1 LLLAA
6 LRKVLGENVVQKGS
20 NITAER
26 LRFDFSH
33 PEKLTPEEIKNTEL
47 VEKKDAPMVLED
59 NKTMLSEQY
68 VETAGKQIELR
79 SKLIM
84 TALKA
89 LKPHDFQDF
98 EGKPYLEGEGAARI
112 MAVVRGFKVGEAK
125 FVIEQ
130 IAPHYFVDC
139 SIPME
144 FIGATTVAIGDCST
158 SDSFFTGRDG
168 KGGRFKKYVDQT
180 GSEIMAT
187 RLLLGDAKKKA
198 RENSISRG
206 VSELLGLKGL
216 SWFDL
221 EQWGFS
227 RSGAGSTVTFKQG
240 SQGGEVKTLT
250 VTEAISVKAGSVID
264 IRGVL
269 VDWEVKQVGKDKKD
283 ITSYVL
289 HDGTNKI
296 TIKRWGAAKEGLD
309 VNKEVFCSKVKTEL
323 YQDRLQYLATD
334 IALVE
339 SEGSNGND
347 NPGN

>member
-1 LLLAA
+1 M
-6 LRKVLGENVVQKGS
+6 
-20 NITAER
+20 
-26 LRFDFSH
+26 D
-33 PEKLTPEEIKNTEL
+33 EIKDTEL
-47 VEKKDAPMVLED
+47 IEQRGIDPMVLEN

-68 VETAGKQIELR
+68 VETVGKQIELR

-98 EGKPYLEGEGAARI
+98 DGKPYLEGEGAARV
-112 MAVVRGFKVGEAK
+112 MAVVRGFRVGEAK

-139 SIPME
+139 SIAME
-144 FIGATTVAIGDCST
+144 FMGATTVAIGDCST

-168 KGGRFKKYVDQT
+168 KGGRFKKYVEQT

-216 SWFDL
+216 TWGDL
-221 EQWGFS
+221 EKLGFS
-227 RSGAGSTVTFKQG
+227 KNAAGSTVIFKQG
-240 SQGGEVKTLT
+240 SQGAEAKVLT
-250 VTEAISVKAGSVID
+250 VSEAMNVAAGSTIS
-264 IRGVL
+264 IKAVL
-269 VDWEVKQVGKDKKD
+269 VDWEVKQVGKDKRD

-289 HDGTNKI
+289 HDGANKI
-296 TIKRWGAAKEGLD
+296 TVKKWGPAKEGID
-309 VNKEVFCSKVKTEL
+309 ANKPVFCSKVKTEL
-323 YQDRLQYLATD
+323 YQGSLQFLADD
-334 IALVE
+334 IESVE
-339 SEGSNGND
+339 SEVTNGSEANAS
-347 NPGN
+347 

>member
-1 LLLAA
+1 MEE
-6 LRKVLGENVVQKGS
+6 KIKE
-20 NITAER
+20 AEV
-26 LRFDFSH
+26 
-33 PEKLTPEEIKNTEL
+33 
-47 VEKKDAPMVLED
+47 VEKRDVPMVLED

-68 VETAGKQIELR
+68 VEMAGKQIELR

-89 LKPHDFQDF
+89 LKSHDFQDF

-112 MAVVRGFKVGEAK
+112 MAVVRGFRVGEAR

-158 SDSFFTGRDG
+158 SDSFFTGKDG

-216 SWFDL
+216 SWLDL
-221 EQWGFS
+221 EQLGFT
-227 RSGAGSTVTFKQG
+227 RAGAGSTVSFKQG

-250 VTEAISVKAGSVID
+250 VTQATSIKAGSIID
-264 IRGVL
+264 IKGTL
-269 VDWEVKQVGKDKKD
+269 IDWEVKQVGKDKKD

-289 HDGTNKI
+289 HDGVNKI
-296 TIKRWGAAKEGLD
+296 TVKKWGAAKEGLD
-309 VNKEVFCSKVKTEL
+309 VNKEVFCSEVKTEL
-323 YQDRLQYLATD
+323 YQDRLQYLATE
-334 IALVE
+334 IALIE
-339 SEGSNGND
+339 SEVANGNS
-347 NPGN
+347 NPAAN

>member
-1 LLLAA
+1 M
-6 LRKVLGENVVQKGS
+6 ENQEFKD
-20 NITAER
+20 AEIM
-26 LRFDFSH
+26 
-33 PEKLTPEEIKNTEL
+33 E
-47 VEKKDAPMVLED
+47 EKKIPMVIED

-112 MAVVRGFKVGEAK
+112 MAVVRGFKVSEAK

-130 IAPHYFVDC
+130 IAPHFFVDC
-139 SIPME
+139 SIPIE
-144 FIGATTVAIGDCST
+144 FMGATTVAIGDCST

-168 KGGRFKKYVDQT
+168 KGGRFKRYVDQT
-180 GSEIMAT
+180 GSEVMAT

-198 RENSISRG
+198 RENAISRG

-216 SWFDL
+216 TWDDL
-221 EQWGFS
+221 EQLGFT
-227 RSGAGSTVTFKQG
+227 RAGAGASISFKQG
-240 SQGGEVKTLT
+240 SQGAEAKVLT
-250 VTEAISVKAGSVID
+250 VSQAMLVKPGSIID
-264 IRGVL
+264 IKAVL

-283 ITSYVL
+283 ITYYVL

-296 TIKRWGAAKEGLD
+296 VIKKWGALKEGLEA
-309 VNKEVFCSKVKTEL
+309 NKEVFCSKVKTEM
-323 YQDRLQYLATD
+323 YQDRLQFLAEE
-334 IALVE
+334 IALIE
-339 SEGSNGND
+339 SEAANGND
-347 NPGN
+347 A

>member
-1 LLLAA
+1 M
-6 LRKVLGENVVQKGS
+6 ENQTRDVEV
-20 NITAER
+20 
-26 LRFDFSH
+26 
-33 PEKLTPEEIKNTEL
+33 
-47 VEKKDAPMVLED
+47 VEKKDAPMVIED

-89 LKPHDFQDF
+89 LKTHDFQDF

-130 IAPHYFVDC
+130 ITPHYFVDC
-139 SIPME
+139 SIPIE
-144 FIGATTVAIGDCST
+144 FMGATTVAIGDCST

-168 KGGRFKKYVDQT
+168 KGGRFKRYVEQT
-180 GSEIMAT
+180 GSEIMAS

-216 SWFDL
+216 TWGDL
-221 EQWGFS
+221 EQLGFS
-227 RSGAGSTVTFKQG
+227 RSSAGSAVTFKQG

-250 VTEAISVKAGSVID
+250 VSQAMSVKAGSVID
-264 IRGVL
+264 IKAVL

-296 TIKRWGAAKEGLD
+296 VVKMWGVAKEGLD

-323 YQDRLQYLATD
+323 YQDALQYLAAD
-334 IALVE
+334 IQLVE
-339 SEGSNGND
+339 SEVVNGNA
-347 NPGN
+347 NPVS

>member
-1 LLLAA
+1 MD
-6 LRKVLGENVVQKGS
+6 EQ
-20 NITAER
+20 
-26 LRFDFSH
+26 
-33 PEKLTPEEIKNTEL
+33 IKDVEV
-47 VEKKDAPMVLED
+47 VEKKESPMVVEES
-59 NKTMLSEQY
+59 KTMLSEQY

-79 SKLIM
+79 SRLIM

-139 SIPME
+139 SIPIE
-144 FIGATTVAIGDCST
+144 FMGATTVAIGDCST

-168 KGGRFKKYVDQT
+168 KGGRFKRYIEQT
-180 GSEIMAT
+180 GSEIMAS

-216 SWFDL
+216 TWVDL
-221 EQWGFS
+221 EGFGFL
-227 RSGAGSTVTFKQG
+227 RSGAGAAVTFKQG

-250 VTEAISVKAGSVID
+250 VAQAMIVKAGSVID
-264 IRGVL
+264 IKAVL
-269 VDWEVKQVGKDKKD
+269 VDWEVRQVGKDKKD

-289 HDGTNKI
+289 HDGTSKI
-296 TIKRWGAAKEGLD
+296 VVKMWGAVKEGLD
-309 VNKEVFCSKVKTEL
+309 MNKEVFCSKVKTEL
-323 YQDRLQYLATD
+323 YQGALQYLAAD
-334 IALVE
+334 IQLVE
-339 SEGSNGND
+339 SEVANGNAD
-347 NPGN
+347 PVS

>member
-1 LLLAA
+1 MEEN
-6 LRKVLGENVVQKGS
+6 KVIETEVTENKS
-20 NITAER
+20 
-26 LRFDFSH
+26 
-33 PEKLTPEEIKNTEL
+33 
-47 VEKKDAPMVLED
+47 APMVLED

-68 VETAGKQIELR
+68 VQTAGKQIELR
-79 SKLIM
+79 SRLIM

-89 LKPHDFQDF
+89 LKQHDFQDF
-98 EGKPYLEGEGAARI
+98 DGKPYLEGEGAARI
-112 MAVVRGFKVGEAK
+112 MAIVRGFKVGEAK

-144 FIGATTVAIGDCST
+144 FMGATTVAIGDCST

-168 KGGRFKKYVDQT
+168 KGGRFKKYIDQT

-198 RENSISRG
+198 RENAISRG

-216 SWFDL
+216 TWGDL
-221 EQWGFS
+221 EQFGFL
-227 RSGAGSTVTFKQG
+227 RTDAGSTISFKQG
-240 SQGGEVKTLT
+240 SQGGELKTLT
-250 VTEAISVKAGSVID
+250 VTQAMSVKTGSIID
-264 IRGVL
+264 IKAVL
-269 VDWEVKQVGKDKKD
+269 VDWEVKQVGKDSKD

-296 TIKRWGAAKEGLD
+296 TVKKWGKVKKGFD

-323 YQDRLQYLATD
+323 YQDRLQFLAEEIT
-334 IALVE
+334 LVE
-339 SEGSNGND
+339 SEVRNGND
-347 NPGN
+347 APATN